1 MPNPQR
7 SRKRVPKP
15 DGRHQALKLFVFW
28 LGIFLLLVGFAPID
42 SVHPETCVSSTSTV
56 RGELRAV
63 HTRHPNG
70 TPIEASQL
78 VFRPS
83 ICVADLL
90 VGNINLKP

>member
-42 SVHPETCVSSTSTV
+42 SVHAETCVSSTSTV
-56 RGELRAV
+56 RGEPRAV

-70 TPIEASQL
+70 TPIEAFQL